1 MRHPRLAD
9 RLAFAERFTFAV
21 VQQPFYSDLR
31 RVAAMQLPRRAI
43 DLDALDD
50 LDDREPARA
59 EPTPDLPH
67 AA

>member
-21 VQQPFYSDLR
+21 IDQPFYTGLR
-31 RVAAMQLPRRAI
+31 RVAAMQLPTRES
-43 DLDALDD
+43 
-50 LDDREPARA
+50 EPAS
-59 EPTPDLPH
+59 EPAPRRTPAPNLPH

>member
-21 VQQPFYSDLR
+21 IDQPFYTGLR
-31 RVAAMQLPRRAI
+31 RVAAMHLPPRESERPES
-43 DLDALDD
+43 ALE
-50 LDDREPARA
+50 LPQPPAPR
-59 EPTPDLPH
+59 LPH

>member
-21 VQQPFYSDLR
+21 LDQPFYAGLR
-31 RVAAMQLPRRAI
+31 RVAALRSATARELERVESEPPAPRLPR
-43 DLDALDD
+43 
-50 LDDREPARA
+50 
-59 EPTPDLPH
+59 

>member
-21 VQQPFYSDLR
+21 LDQPFYTGLR
-31 RVAAMQLPRRAI
+31 RVAAMRPAAREVEHNESEPPAPRLPR
-43 DLDALDD
+43 
-50 LDDREPARA
+50 
-59 EPTPDLPH
+59 